1 MAALLGVATLIGCG
15 TGRTASGSKTIV
27 AENRPNDKE
36 TNTPSADTCL
46 NTKLRLRYFYEE
58 AAKQQALGNYDDA
71 YMLLLHCKRIDP
83 NAAEVH
89 YALSNYDESLNSKE
103 MAIADIKRAAELN
116 PDNNTYLERLAMT
129 YISTKDYD
137 NAIKSYE
144 KLYAANP
151 DRTEVLEILLK
162 LYNEKKN
169 YSKMINTMERM
180 ELADGESEKTV
191 LTKMHIYSIQGKT
204 KEEYNTLRKFVDRYP
219 NDLSY
224 QVMTANWLLQHDKK
238 KQALSILEKVLKEEP
253 ENELAKLSMVDYYR
267 AEKLDSIA
275 NITEEQLLVSPQTAT
290 DTKVTILRNIISKS
304 EDAGGDSTKILN
316 IFNRLLSQK
325 QKDTKIAEIYA
336 AYVSLKEMPQ
346 DSLVSALNRILEIEP
361 DNKGARIELIRTLWD
376 KEDKDELIK
385 ICKPAV
391 EYCPDEMVFY
401 YFLGFA
407 YIQKE
412 EDEKALDIFRKG
424 VAQATDTSEPSIVS
438 DMYEYIGNILHEK
451 GDTDGAYAAFDSCLQ
466 WKEDNVE
473 CLNNYAYYIS
483 VSGGDL
489 SKAEH
494 MSYKTVKAEPTNST
508 FLDTYAWVLFC
519 MERYAEAQIYIEQ
532 AIANDTT
539 NSDVLLDHAGDI
551 YIKLG
556 ETDKAIEMWKKAISA
571 GGDAQAIEQK
581 IRYKKYIPTEK

>member
-1 MAALLGVATLIGCG
+1 
-15 TGRTASGSKTIV
+15 
-27 AENRPNDKE
+27 
-36 TNTPSADTCL
+36 
-46 NTKLRLRYFYEE
+46 
-58 AAKQQALGNYDDA
+58 
-71 YMLLLHCKRIDP
+71 
-83 NAAEVH
+83 
-89 YALSNYDESLNSKE
+89 
-103 MAIADIKRAAELN
+103 
-116 PDNNTYLERLAMT
+116 
-129 YISTKDYD
+129 
-137 NAIKSYE
+137 
-144 KLYAANP
+144 
-151 DRTEVLEILLK
+151 
-162 LYNEKKN
+162 
-169 YSKMINTMERM
+169 
-180 ELADGESEKTV
+180 
-191 LTKMHIYSIQGKT
+191 
-204 KEEYNTLRKFVDRYP
+204 
-219 NDLSY
+219 
-224 QVMTANWLLQHDKK
+224 
-238 KQALSILEKVLKEEP
+238 
-253 ENELAKLSMVDYYR
+253 
-267 AEKLDSIA
+267 
-275 NITEEQLLVSPQTAT
+275 
-290 DTKVTILRNIISKS
+290 
-304 EDAGGDSTKILN
+304 
-316 IFNRLLSQK
+316 
-325 QKDTKIAEIYA
+325 
-336 AYVSLKEMPQ
+336 
-346 DSLVSALNRILEIEP
+346 
-361 DNKGARIELIRTLWD
+361 
-376 KEDKDELIK
+376 
-385 ICKPAV
+385 
-391 EYCPDEMVFY
+391 MVFY

-424 VAQATDTSEPSIVS
+424 VVQATDTSEPSIVS